1 MEDIRS
7 NAYLY
12 GRELF
17 GDDETVL
24 AYYRRKKM
32 AAAMLLKRLL
42 SEDLWKRD
50 TLRINRV
57 YKAIDWCQARI
68 DEIEAGL
75 RSRSE
80 HIVSE

>member
-1 MEDIRS
+1 MEDMTS

-24 AYYRRKKM
+24 AYYERKKR
-32 AAAMLLKRLL
+32 AAKGLLKRLPAT
-42 SEDLWKRD
+42 ETAKRD

-57 YKAIDWCQARI
+57 HKAIDWCQARI
-68 DEIEAGL
+68 DEIRESL
-75 RSRSE
+75 RSRSGR
-80 HIVSE
+80 S